1 LLHNNVNVEAL
12 QEKLDKIEIPEWRQL
27 PVALVLTPMKQLRY
41 KDPTGD
47 FLADIKFNH
56 IRIFGLAGLL
66 VVLCSLFNHLTL
78 FVTRVR
84 MRLRELALRKV
95 NGASDWQVATTLYTD
110 FLLVIM
116 LSLVAGLMMMT
127 SLLPTF
133 KEYADIGSTNVR
145 IFGELTIYA
154 ALLIVFGFFA
164 GGIPVLYF
172 RRQVLNECIKGSGN
186 PGSKNL
192 FRKCSLLVQLII
204 SLGMMFCAAVFI
216 KQMRYLHQQPDL
228 LVNRSNVAFVRALS
242 VRPVRPHWIDQF
254 KQIPG
259 IIDAI
264 PSMGTWN
271 FVNNIFGMSTVN
283 FIDSMGNPASALIH
297 TKREDPR
304 FFEFFGIDVVQGN
317 VYPKERREF
326 VAGENNINTSWFV
339 LNEAAM
345 REAGDLSRSPYFM
358 GVVRDIYIT
367 PTANPMPIRFHY
379 PPMGAT
385 DAATDMNYFYTVIYK
400 YEEGMRQQT
409 HEAVIQWYRNEFPD
423 RGDFVIEFDYT
434 EDLYNV
440 HFKSERA
447 LLTLLSIMTLA
458 CILIAVFG
466 VYSLTSLTCQQRRK
480 EIAIRKVHGAEIVDI
495 MNIFFKEYLILLA
508 MAAAVAFPAGYL
520 IMKRWL
526 ENYVKQTTI
535 DAWLYMLTFLIVF
548 VVIVFSIF
556 TMVLRAANRNPAE
569 VVKSE

>member
-1 LLHNNVNVEAL
+1 
-12 QEKLDKIEIPEWRQL
+12 
-27 PVALVLTPMKQLRY
+27 M
-41 KDPTGD
+41 
-47 FLADIKFNH
+47 
-56 IRIFGLAGLL
+56 
-66 VVLCSLFNHLTL
+66 
-78 FVTRVR
+78 
-84 MRLRELALRKV
+84 
-95 NGASDWQVATTLYTD
+95 
-110 FLLVIM
+110 VII
-116 LSLVAGLMMMT
+116 LSLVIGLMLMAL
-127 SLLPTF
+127 LLPTF
-133 KEYADIGSTNVR
+133 KEYADIGSTNVS
-145 IFGELTIYA
+145 IFGELTLYA
-154 ALLIVFGFFA
+154 AMLILFGFLA

-172 RRQVLNECIKGSGN
+172 RKQVLNECIKGSGN

-192 FRKCSLLVQLII
+192 FRKGSLLVQLMI
-204 SLGMMFCAAVFI
+204 SLGMMFCAVVFI
-216 KQMRYLHQQPDL
+216 KQIRYLHQQPDL
-228 LVNRSNVAFVRALS
+228 LVNRTNVAFVRALS

-271 FVNNIFGMSTVN
+271 FVNNIFPMTTVN
-283 FIDSMGNPASALIH
+283 FIDSMGNLASVLIH
-297 TKREDPR
+297 NKREDPR
-304 FFEFFGIDVVQGN
+304 FFEFFEIDILQGN

-326 VAGENNINTSWFV
+326 VAGENNVNTSWFV

-345 REAGDLSRSPYFM
+345 REAGDLSKSPYFM

-379 PPMGAT
+379 PPMGMNDLAT
-385 DAATDMNYFYTVIYK
+385 DINYFYTIVYK

-409 HEAVIQWYRNEFPD
+409 HEAVIKWYRNEFPD

-447 LLTLLSIMTLA
+447 LLTLLSVMTLA

-480 EIAIRKVHGAEIVDI
+480 EIAIRKINGAEVLDI

-508 MAAAVAFPAGYL
+508 LAALVAFPAGFL

-526 ENYVKQTTI
+526 EGYVKQTSM
-535 DAWLYMLTFLIVF
+535 DAWLFVAIFLIVF

-556 TMVLRAANRNPAE
+556 STVWKAANQNPAE